1 MPKYFIKHIT
11 EYQYTSKVI
20 DSANQIMLHPWQDDF
35 QTVLSHF
42 LSINT
47 NPKIESRT
55 DFYGNTVATFM
66 IPEPHKFLSIISE
79 IEIITHPRPYPED
92 TQSANKQWGDIEH
105 LKSDIQFFDFL
116 KPIKFDGTKDIS
128 ELLETSKYKQHTP
141 LQTISNLCDY
151 MFKNFKYIKGVTN
164 VQSKLDD
171 AWRLKAG
178 VCQDFTGIFLQMV
191 RMMGIPAR
199 YVSGYICPNSEGT
212 RGEGATHAWIE
223 AYIPEHGWVGFDP
236 TNNLITN
243 QFHVKLAVGRNYNDC
258 APVKGI
264 YKGAAEDELF
274 VQVKVSTD
282 KNIVDDILVVIPKEN
297 IVGNNSYRQNLE
309 LKQQHQQQQQ

>member
-1 MPKYFIKHIT
+1 MPKFFIKHIT
-11 EYQYTSKVI
+11 EYQYSAPVI
-20 DSANQIMLHPWQDDF
+20 DSANQIMLHPRQDDF

-47 NPKIESRT
+47 NPEIETRT
-55 DFYGNTVATFM
+55 DFFGNTVATFM
-66 IPEPHKFLSIISE
+66 IPEPHKYLSIISE
-79 IEIITHPRPYPED
+79 IEIITHPRLYPED
-92 TQSANKQWGDIEH
+92 TQDVVTQWNEVNN
-105 LKSDIQFFDFL
+105 LKDNPQFFDFL
-116 KPIKFDGTKDIS
+116 KPIIFDGTEEIS
-128 ELLETSKYKQHTP
+128 KMLEANNYSQRTP
-141 LQTISNLCDY
+141 LEVITELCEY
-151 MFKNFKYIKGVTN
+151 IYSNFKYIQGVTD

-199 YVSGYICPNSEGT
+199 YVSGYICPNGEGT

-236 TNNLITN
+236 TNNLIAN
-243 QFHVKLAVGRNYNDC
+243 QFHVRLAVGRNYKDC
-258 APVKGI
+258 TPVKGI
-264 YKGAAEDELF
+264 YKGSAKDELL

-282 KNIVDDILVVIPKEN
+282 KNIVDDLPMPAPNEIPN
-297 IVGNNSYRQNLE
+297 GNNSYRQNLE
-309 LKQQHQQQQQ
+309 LIQQHHQQQQ